1 MLTCLIHLLSLR
13 AGSKEASYMGTGLNK
28 AAPCKNYNRTVP
40 KALSHAQECKLKL
53 ERHSECCDACCD
65 G

>member
-1 MLTCLIHLLSLR
+1 MQALKKLATW
-13 AGSKEASYMGTGLNK
+13 ATGLTK

-40 KALSHAQECKLKL
+40 KALSHAQELKL
-53 ERHSECCDACCD
+53 ELKLDSECCDACCD

>member
-1 MLTCLIHLLSLR
+1 MQALKKLATW
-13 AGSKEASYMGTGLNK
+13 ATGLTK

-40 KALSHAQECKLKL
+40 KALLHAQECELKL